1 MENKVKNI
9 PGEMQKHPNHQK
21 EPEVKATETNAVS
34 TDQTLIE
41 NECREKIAALTRHQE
56 NELKLTQEAIDA
68 HLVQMIDL
76 HEKRN
81 LVKRSLKIAK
91 KKKMS
96 KTLIRMIRDEAK
108 MLKANIRQLKA
119 LVKEEKNNVEVKREV
134 VELLKTLI

>member
-21 EPEVKATETNAVS
+21 EPEVKATETKAVS
-34 TDQTLIE
+34 MDQTLIE
-41 NECREKIAALTRHQE
+41 NRCREKIAELTRHQE

-68 HLVQMIDL
+68 HLAQMIDI

-91 KKKMS
+91 KKKLS
-96 KTLIRMIRDEAK
+96 KTLIRMIRDEGK